1 MNIAQIRE
9 PRAPWFRKHLL
20 LPVYFVATVAAL
32 LLITS
37 PSDAYEASYGYS
49 PLHPLKYGEGFPHFG
64 YVNAAAPKGG
74 TLRLGAI
81 DTFDSLN
88 TLRYP
93 GRAPTAR
100 PERFDIRD
108 LIYDTLLVKSAD
120 EPAGYYGLLA
130 KTVEVADDYGQVRFT
145 LRDDA
150 RWHDGKPVTAR
161 DIAFTFKTLA
171 RQGPPYQRQVL
182 RGVEVEVEDEATVLF
197 KAPRPGDRDF
207 AGRVGTI
214 AIHPEHFW
222 KEKDVTTGGM
232 DVPLGSGPYRVA
244 KVDAGHTIV
253 FEREPDYWAAAHP
266 VNIGR
271 HNFDRIHVAFYRNNT
286 VALEAFKA
294 GNYDLRVEQDAV
306 RWATGYEGPALRAG
320 RIVKERFDG
329 SAPGQLMS
337 LVFNLRRPAFRD
349 VKVRRAIA
357 LAYDFDWTNENLF
370 HGQYQRVQSFFGDT
384 RNAASGPA
392 GKGERA
398 ILADYASSLPDEI
411 FKSAS
416 PGNGKLSG
424 DRRTALVEAARLL
437 DEAGFKMRDSARIDP
452 ATGERFSI
460 RLVYL
465 NPRLGRVFGAFAK
478 GLGTLGIELR
488 YPNLEPVSAS
498 KSILAHDFDM
508 AALERWTPGLVP
520 GTSENLIWGSALA
533 DRTPSYALSGAKDDA
548 LDAAIGA
555 MGAARTLASLETAAR
570 AFDRVLRWR
579 QYAIPLW
586 RAPEIWIA
594 HSKSVTLPS
603 YDGLDLLSVIDLAW
617 QEDARRAEQ
626 N

>member
-1 MNIAQIRE
+1 MNIAQT
-9 PRAPWFRKHLL
+9 WGLKTHWHRKCLL
-20 LPVYFVATVAAL
+20 LPAFLAAAAL
-32 LLITS
+32 AVLLIAS
-37 PSDAYEASYGYS
+37 PSDADEASYGYS
-49 PLHPLKYGEGFPHFG
+49 PLHPLKYSEGFHHFG
-64 YVNAAAPKGG
+64 YVNVGAPKGG

-93 GRAPTAR
+93 GRAPASR

-145 LRDDA
+145 LRADA
-150 RWHDGKPVTAR
+150 RWHDGKPVTAG
-161 DIAFTFKTLA
+161 DVAFTFKTLA

-182 RGVEVEVEDEATVLF
+182 RGVEVEVEDKATVLF

-214 AIHPEHFW
+214 AIHPQHFW
-222 KEKDVTTGGM
+222 KEKDVTAGGM
-232 DVPLGSGPYRVA
+232 AIPLGSGPYRVA
-244 KVDAGHTIV
+244 KVDAGHAIV

-266 VNIGR
+266 VNVGR
-271 HNFDRIHVAFYRNNT
+271 YNFDRIQVAFYRNST

-306 RWATGYEGPALRAG
+306 RWATGYVGPALKAG
-320 RIVKERFDG
+320 KIVKESFDG

-337 LVFNLRRPAFRD
+337 LVFNLRRPAFGD
-349 VKVRRAIA
+349 VRVRRAIS
-357 LAYDFDWTNENLF
+357 LAYDFGWTNENLF
-370 HGQYQRVQSFFGDT
+370 HGQYRRVKSFFGDT
-384 RNAASGPA
+384 RNAASGRA

-398 ILADYASSLPDEI
+398 ILADHASGLPDGI
-411 FKSAS
+411 FESAS
-416 PGNGKLSG
+416 PGDGKLSG
-424 DRRTALVEAARLL
+424 DRRAALVEAARLL
-437 DEAGFKMRDSARIDP
+437 DEAGFKMRDGVRIDP

-465 NPRLGRVFGAFAK
+465 NPRLRRVFGAFAK

-555 MGAARTLASLETAAR
+555 MGSARTLASLETAAR

-594 HSKSVTLPS
+594 HTRSVTLPS
-603 YDGLDLLSVIDLAW
+603 YDGLDLLSIIDLAW
-617 QEDARRAEQ
+617 QEGARRAVQ